1 MRFDVTDLRLFV
13 AVCRAGSISRGA
25 ARVALAL
32 PSASRRIAEMEREIA
47 RPLLVRGRDGVR
59 PTDDGRTLLD
69 HAERLL
75 AQWRDMAGEMGI
87 RPAIG
92 RPPLRL
98 AVNTGAVAGLLPF
111 RLPGFLA
118 DNPEIAVDLAE
129 MASEAVV
136 ETVTAGGAD
145 LGIGLAPAAPD
156 PALDVWPLGPDRLV
170 LLLPDGHPLAAA
182 GDIQMAEAAV
192 LPFVA
197 LPGDRPLQRYIDR
210 QVAGSALRLA
220 VRVRLPDI
228 AALCRLVQ
236 AGAGAAVLPEAA
248 VRASGVAVTARSIAD
263 RWADRRLVLVRS
275 RHRRPIPGLERMAA
289 CLLAASSGGAGAI
302 TNP

>member
-13 AVCRAGSISRGA
+13 AVCRAGSMSRGA
-25 ARVALAL
+25 VRVALSL

-47 RPLLVRGRDGVR
+47 RPLLVRRRDGVR
-59 PTDDGRTLLD
+59 PTEAGHMLLD

-75 AQWRDMAGEMGI
+75 AQWSDMAGELGI
-87 RPAIG
+87 RPAVG

-111 RLPGFLA
+111 RLPRFFA
-118 DNPEIAVDLAE
+118 DNPEIAVALAE
-129 MASEAVV
+129 MASEAVT
-136 ETVTAGGAD
+136 ETVTVGGAD
-145 LGIGLAPAAPD
+145 LGIGLAPAAPH
-156 PALDVWPLGPDRLV
+156 PALDICPLRPDRLV
-170 LLLPDGHPLAAA
+170 LLLAHGHPLAVG
-182 GDIQMAEAAV
+182 GDIRMSEAAA

-197 LPGDRPLQRYIDR
+197 LPCDRPLQRYIDR
-210 QVAGSALRLA
+210 QIGSAGLRLA
-220 VRVRLPDI
+220 VRARLPDV

-248 VRASGVAVTARSIAD
+248 VRASGVVVTARSLAD
-263 RWADRRLVLVRS
+263 PWADRRLVLVRA
-275 RHRRPIPGLERMAA
+275 RHRRPVPGLERMAA
-289 CLLAASSGGAGAI
+289 CLLATSSGGAAAI

>member
-1 MRFDVTDLRLFV
+1 MRFDVIDLRLFV
-13 AVCRAGSISRGA
+13 AVCRAGSISGGS

-47 RPLLVRGRDGVR
+47 QPLLVRGRDGVR
-59 PTDDGRTLLD
+59 PTDAGRRLLD

-75 AQWRDMAGEMGI
+75 AQWSDMAGELGI
-87 RPAIG
+87 RPAVN

-98 AVNTGAVAGLLPF
+98 AVNTGAVAGLLPS

-118 DNPEIAVDLAE
+118 DNPQIAIDLAE
-129 MASEAVV
+129 MASEAIAS
-136 ETVTAGGAD
+136 TVKAGAAD
-145 LGIGLAPAAPD
+145 LGIGLADAAD
-156 PALDVWPLGPDRLV
+156 PALDVQPLGPDRLV
-170 LLLPDGHPLAAA
+170 LLLPDGHPQAV
-182 GDIQMAEAAV
+182 GDAMPMAEAAA

-210 QVAGSALRLA
+210 QLAMAGLRLSIRA
-220 VRVRLPDI
+220 RMPDI

-248 VRASGVAVTARSIAD
+248 VCASGVAVTARRLSD
-263 RWADRRLVLVRS
+263 RWADRRLVLLRA
-275 RHRRPIPGLERMAA
+275 RHRRPVPGLDRIAA
-289 CLLAASSGGAGAI
+289 CLSAVSADAEAAI
-302 TNP
+302 TVP